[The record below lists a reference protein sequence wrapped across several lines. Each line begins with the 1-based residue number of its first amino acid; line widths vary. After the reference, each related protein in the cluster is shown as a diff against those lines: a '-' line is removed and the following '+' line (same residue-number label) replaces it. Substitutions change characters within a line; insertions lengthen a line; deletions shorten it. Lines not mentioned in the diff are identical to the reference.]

1 MSAGLRYRERQMY
14 HQSIIRSLTYL
25 YPPLPVVV
33 LLLLRAG
40 PRHEGGGLL
49 VAAHRGGGGRGHGL
63 IRARGQAHGLSSTR
77 GRVLGRGRGA
87 EHGARLVPAQ
97 LGEELLLLVPHHV
110 LQVAEGSKVVRYMRI

>member
-49 VAAHRGGGGRGHGL
+49 VAAHRLSSAWGRVLRFGRGG
-63 IRARGQAHGLSSTR
+63 

-97 LGEELLLLVPHHV
+97 LGEQLLLLVPHHV
-110 LQVAEGSKVVRYMRI
+110 LQVAEGSKKSDR